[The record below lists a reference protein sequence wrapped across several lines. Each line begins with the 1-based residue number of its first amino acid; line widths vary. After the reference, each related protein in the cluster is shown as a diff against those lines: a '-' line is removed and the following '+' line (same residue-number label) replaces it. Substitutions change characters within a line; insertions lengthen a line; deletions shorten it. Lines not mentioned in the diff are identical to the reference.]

1 LSRQDKVDIYS
12 ASEKIPKKHRGGRI
26 ALIIIVILLVLIILT
41 AAWIWFFNRGLIKD
55 FLPVEE
61 TQPASAQPTT
71 VQPTT
76 ALQTTEPETVAEI
89 EVPNVGGYKA
99 KDAYYKLNSVGLKY
113 TVVREYSDDVYAEY
127 VLSQEPEPGEIIK
140 QSDRV
145 VLHISKGIDHPPE
158 STTAPNQSA
167 TAAATKPGNK
177 NKSGKYILD
186 GSDKRIIGK
195 SEVYKLDENEMTL
208 ALNEIFARYGRRFN
222 SPEIQA
228 YFNKQD
234 WYKGTISPSDFDE
247 DVISSTERANVNTIL
262 EVMKE
267 KGYR

>member
-1 LSRQDKVDIYS
+1 M
-12 ASEKIPKKHRGGRI
+12 SEKKPKKGKGGRI
-26 ALIIIVILLVLIILT
+26 AVIIIVVLLVLMISA
-41 AAWIWFFNRGLIKD
+41 AAWVWFFNRNLIKD

-61 TQPASAQPTT
+61 TQPTTAQATT

-76 ALQTTEPETVAEI
+76 ALQTSEPETVAEI

-99 KDAYYKLNSVGLKY
+99 KDAYYKLNSAGLKY
-113 TVVREYSDDVYAEY
+113 TVVREYSENVHAEY

-140 QSDRV
+140 QTDRV

-167 TAAATKPGNK
+167 TAATKPES
-177 NKSGKYILD
+177 KSKSSKYILE
-186 GSDKRIIGK
+186 GSDKRIIAK

-222 SPEIQA
+222 TPDIQA

-262 EVMKE
+262 EVMEE